1 MLQIS
6 PPEENHVG
14 EAVEPAVD
22 YQELQGDLEAAEKL
36 QPRRRI
42 FLRGQ
47 ADIEQAASGERCVES
62 CRG

>member
-22 YQELQGDLEAAEKL
+22 NQELHCDLIATEEFHLSLRILPGLKADVEEAA
-36 QPRRRI
+36 
-42 FLRGQ
+42 G
-47 ADIEQAASGERCVES
+47 GESCVES
-62 CRG
+62 